1 MTTIRPMHPNE
12 AGTVRDLWN
21 EMGEMA
27 DEATPNGW
35 GRLSAESL
43 KQIRHN
49 LERTPAH
56 PDALCLVA
64 EDNRELFGFL
74 TASVTR
80 HPVMPGPGGEIEE
93 LYARARADQSQVR
106 ALLAQKAIDWFH
118 ERGVGVIWSRVA
130 LDAPWTTSDM
140 AFWTRLGF
148 ENDQTLLSRYR
159 PDTAQINVSAP

>member
-1 MTTIRPMHPNE
+1 MTTIRPMRPTE
-12 AGTVRDLWN
+12 AGAVRDMWN
-21 EMGEMA
+21 EMCEMA
-27 DEATPNGW
+27 DAATPDGW

-43 KQIRHN
+43 ERIRDN

-64 EDNRELFGFL
+64 EDSQELFGFV
-74 TASVTR
+74 TASISQ
-80 HPVMPGPGGEIEE
+80 HPVRPRPGGEIEE
-93 LYARARADQSQVR
+93 LYVRAGADQTHVG

-130 LDAPWTTSDM
+130 LDAPWTTSDI

-159 PDTAQINVSAP
+159 SDTDQINLSAP